1 MFKKIVSFA
10 AALMMLLCVGAA
22 ASAAGKT
29 ALVNTMDI
37 IVDDAA
43 ALPSGY
49 VIEGYTYF
57 KLRDI
62 AYLMQDKG
70 CKFSVS
76 YSSAARRIDLKTG
89 AAYTPDGSEMQALTS
104 GKQTATLS
112 DMAVRVDGSAV
123 SLEAYNIKGYTYYKL
138 RDLGNALGFA
148 VDFDTASRLI
158 TITTPSAAPAPEPEP
173 EPEFDVNAHLDGK
186 ITILIDPGHGG
197 TDPGAS
203 SPDGQYDENHLNLE
217 VCEYLRDMLE
227 AQGVTV
233 LMTRTDTDTY
243 PTLSDRAAMIKE
255 YRESLDFFLCVHH
268 NSGGGTGA
276 EVLVP
281 SDKQDPSGESK
292 EMADLV
298 LKEFAALGLKNR
310 GQKDGSGMAVIKGAS
325 NNDVPGILTEFCFL
339 DTADLEYVKTEEG
352 RRAEAEALYNAV
364 MAFFATHAY

>member
-1 MFKKIVSFA
+1 MLKKFISFA
-10 AALMMLLCVGAA
+10 TALTLLVCVSMT
-22 ASAAGKT
+22 ASAAGGKT
-29 ALVNTMDI
+29 AVVNTMDI
-37 IVDDAA
+37 LVDDAA
-43 ALPSGY
+43 AMPSGY

-62 AYLMQDKG
+62 AYLMQDKS

-76 YSSAARRIDLKTG
+76 FSSSARRIDLKTG
-89 AAYTPDGSEMQALTS
+89 AAYTPDGSEMQAFTG

-112 DMAVRVDGSAV
+112 DMIVRVNGSEVA
-123 SLEAYNIKGYTYYKL
+123 LEAYNIKGYTYYKL
-138 RDLGNALGFA
+138 RDLGDALGFT
-148 VDFDTASRLI
+148 VNFDTASRLI
-158 TITTPSAAPAPEPEP
+158 MITTMGTVPSPEP
-173 EPEFDVNAHLDGK
+173 EPEFDVDAHLDGK
-186 ITILIDPGHGG
+186 ITILLDPGHGG

-203 SPDGQYDENHLNLE
+203 SPDRQYDENHLNLE
-217 VCEYLRDMLE
+217 VAGYLKDMLE

-243 PTLSDRAAMIKE
+243 PTLSDRSAMIKQ
-255 YRESLDFFLCVHH
+255 YRESLDFFLCIHH

-292 EMADLV
+292 EMAALV
-298 LKEFAALGLKNR
+298 LKEFSALGLKNR

-325 NNDVPGILTEFCFL
+325 ASDVPGILTEFCFL
-339 DTADLEYVKTEEG
+339 DTADLEYVKTAEG
-352 RRAEAEALYNAV
+352 RRAEAEALCNAV

>member
-1 MFKKIVSFA
+1 MFKKIISAA
-10 AALMMLLCVGAA
+10 AALMMLFCVGTA

-37 IVDDAA
+37 LIDDAA

-49 VIEGYTYF
+49 VVEGYTYF

-70 CKFSVS
+70 CRFSVS
-76 YSSAARRIDLKTG
+76 YDSEARRIDLKTG

-104 GKQTATLS
+104 GKQTASES
-112 DMAVRVDGSAV
+112 DMTVRVDGGKVA
-123 SLEAYNIKGYTYYKL
+123 LEAYNIKGYTYYKL
-138 RDLGNALGFA
+138 RDLGDALGFD

-158 TITTPSAAPAPEPEP
+158 TITTPGTPEPEPEP

-197 TDPGAS
+197 TDPGAI

-217 VCEYLRDMLE
+217 VCEYLKEMLE

-243 PTLSDRAAMIKE
+243 PTLSDRSAMIKQ
-255 YRESLDFFLCVHH
+255 YRETLDFFLCVHH

-281 SDKQDPSGESK
+281 SDKQDPSGESR
-292 EMADLV
+292 EMAELV
-298 LKEFAALGLKNR
+298 LKEFEALGLRNR

-352 RRAEAEALYNAV
+352 RRAEAQALYNAV